1 MHSAAFSTIPA
12 EWAGTLYSMK
22 TNAVLLCLT
31 LSASLAAA
39 NARAD
44 EPRFDLDQ
52 DEYAVG
58 VRGYGLDEDTR
69 VIGWQLT
76 DGIYFGRRQGEIDD
90 FGFVFQRGDTQYS
103 VTEHGIG
110 WRRSISLL
118 H

>member
-1 MHSAAFSTIPA
+1 
-12 EWAGTLYSMK
+12 MK
-22 TNAVLLCLT
+22 TNTLFLLATILVTT
-31 LSASLAAA
+31 LAGADAAA
-39 NARAD
+39 A

-76 DGIYFGRRQGEIDD
+76 EDLYFGRRQGEVDD
-90 FGFVFQRGDTQYS
+90 FGFVLKRGDTQYS
-103 VTEHGIG
+103 FTEHGIG
-110 WRRSISLL
+110 WRHSFSF

>member
-22 TNAVLLCLT
+22 TNAILLLVT
-31 LSASLAAA
+31 LGATSA
-39 NARAD
+39 NAA

-110 WRRSISLL
+110 WRRSFSLL